1 MNQEECIEKIVQHF
15 TGSKF
20 SDEIKLA
27 KAEFF
32 ERSGVVD
39 ELSVDFDLRMSQFLD
54 WYVFTRISSLGATPL
69 ELVKSKTEILSEN
82 LAPEILENLGQIRHS
97 LFDFLKIKGDDVYI
111 KDIVEGKKIIIKKSP
126 IVVGF
131 TTDEIFDARIV
142 PHEDSF
148 VFTKGFCFHPPKARK
163 FIVREIKR
171 VKKMPSQEKENMMLK
186 LLKMRYLFQQYK
198 HVNVSDIYTD
208 DSKLKI

>member
-1 MNQEECIEKIVQHF
+1 MYRKNITGDNFSEEVR
-15 TGSKF
+15 
-20 SDEIKLA
+20 LA

-39 ELSVDFDLRMSQFLD
+39 ELSSDFDLRMSQFLD
-54 WYVFTRISSLGATPL
+54 WYVFTRNMGQGITPL
-69 ELVKSKTEILSEN
+69 QMVKSKTEVLGINVEPSTLERLSKVH
-82 LAPEILENLGQIRHS
+82 HS

-111 KDIVEGKKIIIKKSP
+111 KDIIEGKKIIIKKSP
-126 IVVGF
+126 ILVGF
-131 TTDEIFDARIV
+131 STDEIFDARIV
-142 PHEDSF
+142 PLEDSYT
-148 VFTKGFCFHPPKARK
+148 FTKGFCFHPPRARK
-163 FIVREIKR
+163 YILREIKR
-171 VKKMPSQEKENMMLK
+171 VKKSTPQEKEDMMLK